1 MADYK
6 FVTGP
11 VRREY
16 ITTMIVYTDPTF
28 LMFRSDVLSI
38 LSTGRGVAGHS
49 QQLGMVR
56 PDLHP
61 W

>member
-11 VRREY
+11 VGRKY
-16 ITTMIVYTDPTF
+16 ITTMIVYTNPTF

-38 LSTGRGVAGHS
+38 LSTGIRVAGHS
-49 QQLGMVR
+49 QQLGMFR

-61 W
+61 

>member
-11 VRREY
+11 VGREY
-16 ITTMIVYTDPTF
+16 IITMIVYTNPTF

-38 LSTGRGVAGHS
+38 LNTDIRAAGHS
-49 QQLGMVR
+49 QRLGIFR

-61 W
+61 

>member
-1 MADYK
+1 MADYQ

-11 VRREY
+11 VGRKY
-16 ITTMIVYTDPTF
+16 ITTMVVYTNPTF

-38 LSTGRGVAGHS
+38 LSTGIRVAGHS
-49 QQLGMVR
+49 QQLGMFR

-61 W
+61 

>member
-1 MADYK
+1 MAEYQ

-11 VRREY
+11 VGRKY
-16 ITTMIVYTDPTF
+16 ITTMIVYTNPTF

-38 LSTGRGVAGHS
+38 LSTGIRVAGHS
-49 QQLGMVR
+49 QQLGMFR

-61 W
+61 

>member
-1 MADYK
+1 MADYQ

-11 VRREY
+11 VGRKY
-16 ITTMIVYTDPTF
+16 ITTMIVYTNPTF

-38 LSTGRGVAGHS
+38 LSTGIRVAGHS
-49 QQLGMVR
+49 QQLGMFR

-61 W
+61 

>member
-16 ITTMIVYTDPTF
+16 IATMIVYTDPTF
-28 LMFRSDVLSI
+28 LIFRSEVLSI
-38 LSTGRGVAGHS
+38 LNTDIRVAGHS
-49 QQLGMVR
+49 QQLGIFR

-61 W
+61 

>member
-1 MADYK
+1 MADYQ

-11 VRREY
+11 VGRKY
-16 ITTMIVYTDPTF
+16 ITTMIVYTNPTF

-38 LSTGRGVAGHS
+38 LSTGIRVAGHS
-49 QQLGMVR
+49 QQLSMFR

-61 W
+61 